1 LGATLVAQTTFME
14 RQTEIC
20 RRAIKAFVEG
30 IHFIRTN
37 KPESMRIIARR
48 MRLTDAELIE
58 INYSQQG
65 LRRTLPKPTLSEE
78 GIQMVVTMLSERTPA
93 APNRAAAA
101 VCRSPLRA

>member
-1 LGATLVAQTTFME
+1 ME

-78 GIQMVVTMLSERTPA
+78 GIQMVLTMLSERTPA